1 MVVPPMVENSTLL
14 PKIIDEAAEAV
25 IKNNFLNNLT
35 ALDIKK

>member
-14 PKIIDEAAEAV
+14 PKIIDEAV

-35 ALDIKK
+35 ALGIKK